1 MKKIR
6 LRKEVKDYL
15 SERAGAIFFLAVVA
29 IMTFLVTNY
38 TNFEYEKST
47 NPTNFKTELVHNN

>member
-6 LRKEVKDYL
+6 LRKEVKDYFK
-15 SERAGAIFFLAVVA
+15 ERSGAIFFLAVVA

-38 TNFEYEKST
+38 TNFEQEKST
-47 NPTNFKTELVHNN
+47 NPTTFQTELVQK

>member
-6 LRKEVKDYL
+6 LRKEVKDYF
-15 SERAGAIFFLAVVA
+15 SERAGAIFFLVTVA

-38 TNFEYEKST
+38 TNFEQEKST
-47 NPTNFKTELVHNN
+47 NPTTFQTELVQNN

>member
-6 LRKEVKDYL
+6 LRKEVKDYF
-15 SERAGAIFFLAVVA
+15 SERAGAIFFLVVVA

-38 TNFEYEKST
+38 TNFEQEKST
-47 NPTNFKTELVHNN
+47 NPTSFQTELVQNN

>member
-6 LRKEVKDYL
+6 LRKEVRDYF
-15 SERAGAIFFLAVVA
+15 SERAGAIFFLAVVT

-38 TNFEYEKST
+38 TNFEQEKST
-47 NPTNFKTELVHNN
+47 NPTTFQTELVQK

>member
-1 MKKIR
+1 MAKIR
-6 LRKEVKDYL
+6 LKKEVKDYF

-47 NPTNFKTELVHNN
+47 AETTNQSVLNK

>member
-6 LRKEVKDYL
+6 LRKEVKDYFR
-15 SERAGAIFFLAVVA
+15 ERSGAIFFLAVVA

-38 TNFEYEKST
+38 TNFEQEKST
-47 NPTNFKTELVHNN
+47 AEIPNQTVLNK